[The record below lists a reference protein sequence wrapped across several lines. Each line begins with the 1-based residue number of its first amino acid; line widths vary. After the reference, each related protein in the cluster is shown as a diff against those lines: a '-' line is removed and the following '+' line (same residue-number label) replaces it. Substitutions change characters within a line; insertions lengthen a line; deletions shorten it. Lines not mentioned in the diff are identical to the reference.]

1 MSEEKKQDIL
11 GKEEELDMDEL
22 EKVAGGYS
30 SCLCPIGGNGEED
43 DLFAR
48 MHAREEMECY
58 CGLGGVAN

>member
-1 MSEEKKQDIL
+1 
-11 GKEEELDMDEL
+11 MDEL
-22 EKVAGGYS
+22 DKVAGGYS

-43 DLFAR
+43 DLYAR